1 MSSAGFHYCCGIY
14 HRCAHDPAKAVR
26 AFNLAR
32 RDGEWGFEAVS
43 NMVEVYLG
51 VGVGGTLPDV
61 VIREESAVTPP
72 SVLESVGV
80 AQSLMQEPVMLSK
93 QSTAQYRI
101 LLAYVA
107 VCKGE
112 RSRELET
119 ATRDVM
125 QLFTDDKTNVA
136 ALLAACCGLL
146 VNRSE
151 GKAKN
156 NLKRIYKMRFDE
168 VRFFLSYSFYAYIF
182 CSTHPHQSL
191 SRARALSQ
199 THYEAFEQA
208 WLLLAVIYMKSGKQ
222 SNAQGLCQKCVQY
235 NQSCSKAYELLGEIN
250 ERSLAYRDA
259 AEAYLQAFL
268 FSHELS
274 AEVGFKLAFNYL
286 KADQFTKAIDVCHKV
301 LAETPEFPRIRE
313 EILLVA
319 RKSLRL

>member
-168 VRFFLSYSFYAYIF
+168 VRFFLSYSLYIY
-182 CSTHPHQSL
+182 SVQLTLTNLSL
-191 SRARALSQ
+191 SRALSRRR
-199 THYEAFEQA
+199 TT
-208 WLLLAVIYMKSGKQ
+208 KRS
-222 SNAQGLCQKCVQY
+222 
-235 NQSCSKAYELLGEIN
+235 SKRG
-250 ERSLAYRDA
+250 SSS
-259 AEAYLQAFL
+259 Q
-268 FSHELS
+268 
-274 AEVGFKLAFNYL
+274 
-286 KADQFTKAIDVCHKV
+286 
-301 LAETPEFPRIRE
+301 
-313 EILLVA
+313 
-319 RKSLRL
+319 

>member
-1 MSSAGFHYCCGIY
+1 MPARLRAAKLSSPRAMSSAGFHYCCGIY

-168 VRFFLSYSFYAYIF
+168 VRFFFFHILSMRIYSVQL
-182 CSTHPHQSL
+182 TLTNLSL
-191 SRARALSQ
+191 ARALSRRR
-199 THYEAFEQA
+199 TT
-208 WLLLAVIYMKSGKQ
+208 KR
-222 SNAQGLCQKCVQY
+222 SNKRGSSSQ
-235 NQSCSKAYELLGEIN
+235 
-250 ERSLAYRDA
+250 
-259 AEAYLQAFL
+259 
-268 FSHELS
+268 
-274 AEVGFKLAFNYL
+274 
-286 KADQFTKAIDVCHKV
+286 
-301 LAETPEFPRIRE
+301 
-313 EILLVA
+313 
-319 RKSLRL
+319 